1 MGRQRSAYW
10 DNVKAVLIFLVV
22 LGHFLYSVDPRGR
35 VMQAVYNWIYLF
47 HMPAFVFVSGFFAK
61 RYVISERKEYKLAGY
76 LAAYLVYMLYIWLIL
91 FIFTRSIPVKDL
103 LKTHRAPWF
112 MMALFIWHLLIPF
125 VSRLKPVISIPL
137 AFALALYS
145 GTFKE
150 CGLFLTLSRVFSM
163 FPFFLV
169 GYYYQPKKLEKRHTG
184 LKIAAGLI
192 LLVCGLILYF
202 HGRELDRFLKVMYG
216 SKSYQAL
223 HLSMSEGVLF
233 RSAWFCAAFLMTA
246 ALLYVVPDRR
256 CRFTYI
262 GERTLGVY
270 LLHRLPRDLIKNL
283 GLSRLI
289 GGSSRALLFYVI
301 LSAAIILICSVK
313 PADDAC
319 RRMFHLDCIMKRT
332 PPAPEPAEPGK

>member
-1 MGRQRSAYW
+1 MARKTTVRPMISAMFMK
-10 DNVKAVLIFLVV
+10 NPSAELPI
-22 LGHFLYSVDPRGR
+22 
-35 VMQAVYNWIYLF
+35 
-47 HMPAFVFVSGFFAK
+47 VSLNSAMF
-61 RYVISERKEYKLAGY
+61 RTVAG
-76 LAAYLVYMLYIWLIL
+76 LIL
-91 FIFTRSIPVKDL
+91 LKIGKYLSNNPGSCDIISPLKKTDIMIRDVAL
-103 LKTHRAPWF
+103 LPLWCTSPLKHRPQ
-112 MMALFIWHLLIPF
+112 
-125 VSRLKPVISIPL
+125 
-137 AFALALYS
+137 
-145 GTFKE
+145 
-150 CGLFLTLSRVFSM
+150 GLSPSVHCQYSM

-202 HGRELDRFLKVMYG
+202 HGRELARFLKVMYG

-223 HLSMSEGVLF
+223 NLSMSEGVLF